1 MKQFVI
7 AGMILLV
14 SGAGADRSLHASADD
29 VYGCRAV
36 DQHWPSWDAKTPRS
50 PVAFASS
57 HLLLKPH
64 PSNFRTFV
72 NAVMN
77 RSISSCVL

>member
-1 MKQFVI
+1 MNS
-7 AGMILLV
+7 GV
-14 SGAGADRSLHASADD
+14 SDESLPLRMVVFAGAPRK
-29 VYGCRAV
+29 R
-36 DQHWPSWDAKTPRS
+36 KTPRS
-50 PVAFASS
+50 PVAYVSFQR
-57 HLLLKPH
+57 LLKPY

>member
-1 MKQFVI
+1 
-7 AGMILLV
+7 MILLV

-29 VYGCRAV
+29 VYGRRAWRSMGN
-36 DQHWPSWDAKTPRS
+36 HKKTPRS
-50 PVAFASS
+50 PVAYVSFQR
-57 HLLLKPH
+57 LLKPY

>member
-1 MKQFVI
+1 MRVLSVGNQASMSAMLIQRV
-7 AGMILLV
+7 ALHENRNAAVSRGVLV
-14 SGAGADRSLHASADD
+14 FAN
-29 VYGCRAV
+29 CC
-36 DQHWPSWDAKTPRS
+36 WKT
-50 PVAFASS
+50 
-57 HLLLKPH
+57 H